1 MVKLFLNRRRNLNGT
16 SAELIARLLE
26 VVGECFTTHKYLS
39 LFDDMNIPSHHVDTH
54 FQSIQGNDT
63 HFQFIQGNDPRSSSL
78 GILLTNYRVA
88 FLSQPD
94 LGAIYVSE
102 IEVSRLYQEVVME
115 GVTDPAKR
123 ALVFA
128 SMAIGKLNCSKSS
141 RSSPTTSN
149 DTGGNSHY
157 QEALLAVEKM
167 FVARP
172 SILVFKALLT
182 TSISDAFIDH
192 NPLTDCDKTGTT
204 STSRDF
210 HAHCRLSQLCS
221 RMSEDLHMA
230 GDARDPNSVTK
241 VSDRAEKWIVVLQR
255 FNTEVLETK
264 VWADHLFAWTSN
276 STHPDTSKSSCP
288 VSSYP
293 SKLFLFEM
301 ALFAYGRLFQRAG
314 MDISL
319 DKSEHIIA
327 QFASEVLNV
336 IINMDPSTT
345 KSTFVMAANTPKQST
360 PFSVSGK
367 TAIVTGAGSGINFSF
382 AELLLKRGCNVVIAD
397 LALRPEAEELV
408 SKHNSNP
415 RAIFVKID
423 VTSWPALSKMF
434 DATLAEF
441 GNFDILCPGAG
452 VYEPHWSNFWHP
464 PGSSESKDSVD
475 GGHYKLLDINITH
488 PIRATQLAISY
499 WLHPREVTDAKL
511 PPAVKASPGNPK
523 RIIHISSVAGQVPNI
538 NAPLYSA
545 SKFAITGF
553 VRSLARL
560 EETDGVRINAVAP
573 GVVRTPL
580 WTEHPEK
587 LINLDE
593 SQDGWVT
600 PEEVA
605 EAMLRCAE
613 DDGVPGGSIL
623 EVGKNNTRLVQTFND
638 PGPERDPKKGLM
650 ARNVLNGTEMVFTWL
665 KDATKWAVGRD

>member
-1 MVKLFLNRRRNLNGT
+1 MSSQQLDAFEASHTVALQASSHSPRHLPSLTLDMVKLFLNRRRNLNGT

-182 TSISDAFIDH
+182 TLVATLQYRVEQISCVLGLCVSCAQALRLNSMAAIRQLCQTDSEINQLRQAFWLLYCIEKAFRMRSGQFSSISDAFIDH

-345 KSTFVMAANTPKQST
+345 SMSRHFIQ
-360 PFSVSGK
+360 
-367 TAIVTGAGSGINFSF
+367 
-382 AELLLKRGCNVVIAD
+382 
-397 LALRPEAEELV
+397 
-408 SKHNSNP
+408 
-415 RAIFVKID
+415 
-423 VTSWPALSKMF
+423 
-434 DATLAEF
+434 
-441 GNFDILCPGAG
+441 
-452 VYEPHWSNFWHP
+452 
-464 PGSSESKDSVD
+464 
-475 GGHYKLLDINITH
+475 
-488 PIRATQLAISY
+488 
-499 WLHPREVTDAKL
+499 
-511 PPAVKASPGNPK
+511 
-523 RIIHISSVAGQVPNI
+523 VA
-538 NAPLYSA
+538 
-545 SKFAITGF
+545 
-553 VRSLARL
+553 
-560 EETDGVRINAVAP
+560 
-573 GVVRTPL
+573 
-580 WTEHPEK
+580 
-587 LINLDE
+587 
-593 SQDGWVT
+593 
-600 PEEVA
+600 
-605 EAMLRCAE
+605 
-613 DDGVPGGSIL
+613 
-623 EVGKNNTRLVQTFND
+623 
-638 PGPERDPKKGLM
+638 
-650 ARNVLNGTEMVFTWL
+650 
-665 KDATKWAVGRD
+665 